1 MFNDSPKAGA
11 RTISTSYINDG
22 SHTPSHFV
30 GAAVAQH
37 VQKQP
42 QIIPTVFFARL
53 GQKIV
58 QEGWAEAVAL
68 LETEQTTFEATW
80 TSHARKQHQ
89 LRAHLDM

>member
-1 MFNDSPKAGA
+1 MIP
-11 RTISTSYINDG
+11 
-22 SHTPSHFV
+22 
-30 GAAVAQH
+30 
-37 VQKQP
+37 QKQGREPFRLATSTMAPTPLHNLWAP
-42 QIIPTVFFARL
+42 QWPSMFRNSRKSFPLFVFARL

-68 LETEQTTFEATW
+68 LETEQITFEAAG

>member
-1 MFNDSPKAGA
+1 MFNDFPKAGA

-22 SHTPSHFV
+22 SHTPSQFV
-30 GAAVAQH
+30 GS
-37 VQKQP
+37 
-42 QIIPTVFFARL
+42 VFRNSRKSFPLFVFARL

-58 QEGWAEAVAL
+58 QEGWVEAVAL
-68 LETEQTTFEATW
+68 LEAEQITFEAAG